1 MEGFPD
7 SGFLSSRAS
16 QESPKFETL
25 SFDWPSA
32 PSVYDPVTGTFT
44 APTAGSRLVSA
55 LIGRRGRTGD
65 VREHSVKGS
74 LKAFIYVTHVGFE
87 PLLGMNVTFRNVVY
101 EVQGVSKAVQDKQW
115 VLELEP

>member
-1 MEGFPD
+1 
-7 SGFLSSRAS
+7 
-16 QESPKFETL
+16 
-25 SFDWPSA
+25 
-32 PSVYDPVTGTFT
+32 
-44 APTAGSRLVSA
+44 